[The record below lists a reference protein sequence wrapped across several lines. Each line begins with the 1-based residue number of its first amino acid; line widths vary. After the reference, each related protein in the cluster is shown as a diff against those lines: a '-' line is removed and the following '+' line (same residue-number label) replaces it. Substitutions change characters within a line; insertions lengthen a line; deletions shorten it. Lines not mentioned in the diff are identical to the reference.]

1 MFALGATT
9 LYLDGKIHDL
19 QKQLLI
25 LEGNMKEEEDVN
37 AAINVDMLK
46 FASFDKIKST
56 AENDECYTCYAGK
69 GDGSGCTGTIQGC
82 NRNLSATNTVKSRTC
97 T

>member
-9 LYLDGKIHDL
+9 LYLDGKIYDI

-37 AAINVDMLK
+37 EAINVDM
-46 FASFDKIKST
+46 
-56 AENDECYTCYAGK
+56 
-69 GDGSGCTGTIQGC
+69 
-82 NRNLSATNTVKSRTC
+82 
-97 T
+97 